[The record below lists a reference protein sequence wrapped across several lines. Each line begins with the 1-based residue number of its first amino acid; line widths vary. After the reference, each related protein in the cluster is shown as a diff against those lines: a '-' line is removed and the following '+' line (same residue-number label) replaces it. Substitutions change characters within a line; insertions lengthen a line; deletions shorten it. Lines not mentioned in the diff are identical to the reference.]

1 MKVAIKTLKDE
12 HAVQA
17 FLAEASVMTDLRHPH
32 LVQLLGVSLDGGPG
46 QPIYIV
52 TEFLAKVGLL
62 GVVLFSLVAW
72 RLHRYLPPPAL
83 YAWIVASFSFPCTC
97 TVIPSEHKLFG
108 FLSSVFTVWTIS
120 GCDQVAS

>member
-17 FLAEASVMTDLRHPH
+17 FLAEASVMTALRHPH

-52 TEFLAKVGLL
+52 TEFLAKVCGCLSTGFIYL
-62 GVVLFSLVAW
+62 SLNSCCQTAQHCPQKSLDVI
-72 RLHRYLPPPAL
+72 
-83 YAWIVASFSFPCTC
+83 IV
-97 TVIPSEHKLFG
+97 
-108 FLSSVFTVWTIS
+108 SS
-120 GCDQVAS
+120 